1 MELPIKPNSNLV
13 TTVQR
18 FFKPFLNTQIKQDKR
33 FIMPLYEVEKLLHQH
48 YVTLDPVE
56 ITFEYYDSQQEIE
69 QKTVLANVVSTV
81 QHNRRIA
88 ISEVNS
94 KRSYI
99 LSLEQILTAS
109 ANACLELI
117 DHQLFAQSPQT
128 IGGLVL
134 LSFFIK

>member
-1 MELPIKPNSNLV
+1 MELPIKPNSNLA

-56 ITFEYYDSQQEIE
+56 ITFEYYNSQQEIE
-69 QKTVLANVVSTV
+69 QKTVLANVISTV

-109 ANACLELI
+109 ANA
-117 DHQLFAQSPQT
+117 A
-128 IGGLVL
+128 
-134 LSFFIK
+134 